1 MAVSSLDRRPQG
13 WLSMLELLKR
23 LASLLLGFR
32 RLGVKTMKAKARNG
46 EEVRVLPLDRLRSVV
61 AGAAAEEEG
70 EVRVL

>member
-1 MAVSSLDRRPQG
+1 
-13 WLSMLELLKR
+13 MLGLPKR

-46 EEVRVLPLDRLRSVV
+46 EEARVLPLDRLRSVV
-61 AGAAAEEEG
+61 AAAAAEG

>member
-1 MAVSSLDRRPQG
+1 
-13 WLSMLELLKR
+13 MLELPKR

-32 RLGVKTMKAKARNG
+32 RLGVKTMKAKVRNG

-61 AGAAAEEEG
+61 AAAAEEE

>member
-1 MAVSSLDRRPQG
+1 
-13 WLSMLELLKR
+13 MLELLKR

-61 AGAAAEEEG
+61 AEAAAEEEG

>member
-1 MAVSSLDRRPQG
+1 
-13 WLSMLELLKR
+13 MLELPKR

-32 RLGVKTMKAKARNG
+32 RLGVKTVKAKARNG

-61 AGAAAEEEG
+61 AAAAEEE